1 MGIPKKMLQSVNI
14 NKSCKTGKSYKNLYF
29 KYCPTNEQ
37 SLDESLNIGE
47 ALTCNDDG
55 NTEA

>member
-1 MGIPKKMLQSVNI
+1 MVEMN
-14 NKSCKTGKSYKNLYF
+14 
-29 KYCPTNEQ
+29 CPTNEQ